1 MHGLGKVGPEERIR
15 REDGNGSGPEIFFG
29 GFQPFHIQ
37 HEHKPAYAKGKAQG
51 EEVCLYKL
59 LIDTVS
65 IANDVTVLGVDMRV
79 RFTGYV
85 K

>member
-1 MHGLGKVGPEERIR
+1 MRRIKLKVKK
-15 REDGNGSGPEIFFG
+15 FV
-29 GFQPFHIQ
+29 
-37 HEHKPAYAKGKAQG
+37 Y
-51 EEVCLYKL
+51 YKL
-59 LIDTVS
+59 LISAVS